1 MGSVGVE
8 RLTPHWFPLQV
19 ANTIFGGG
27 FSSRLVDRVRVE
39 EGLTYSISSRFM
51 PGRVPG
57 LYMIS
62 TFTENE
68 QLGRLHGLVTGLLQD
83 YRASGPTPE
92 EVAAAQA
99 FLAGMQPRRMET
111 PGGLAL
117 ALAEA
122 ELNGLGIESL
132 TDYRREI
139 EAVRPEDAA
148 LAARDCLPGKD
159 LLTVLVGDADIL
171 AEAASQLGELRVVEL
186 DFAESALEDAPA
198 GD

>member
-1 MGSVGVE
+1 MSWWTFTLAFAGLLFFSAVFSGSETGVYS
-8 RLTPHWFPLQV
+8 L
-19 ANTIFGGG
+19 
-27 FSSRLVDRVRVE
+27 SRVRVE

-68 QLGRLHGLVTGLLQD
+68 QLGRMHGLITDLLAD
-83 YRASGPTPE
+83 YRSSGPTPE
-92 EVAAAQA
+92 EVQGAKA
-99 FLAGMQPRRMET
+99 FLAGMQPRRIET

-117 ALAEA
+117 SLAEA

-148 LAARDCLPGKD
+148 AAARECLPGED

-171 AEAASQLGELRVVEL
+171 AEEASRLGDLSVVEL
-186 DFAESALEDAPA
+186 DFAENALAPSPD